1 MNRNAKAPLLAAS
14 LSVFSVGVVGAI
26 VGGTSPSA
34 AQSKAPASEAAQKA
48 EAERSAKEG
57 ERLLG
62 QHDTQGAIAELG
74 KAYSLTKNPK
84 YLLPLGL
91 AYAEAERPLDALE
104 AIGGYLKD
112 AGAVADADRKKIGGK
127 FAVMMDQVGGL
138 VTLEATRNSAQVKVD
153 GRVVGVTPLAM
164 PLRLAPGRHEIV
176 MVPAPTD
183 PSSGAKVLLDVK
195 PGEHKTIKLEP
206 GARSRFLEPQS
217 QNEAGQDDPG
227 RRAGLTPTQASNEPR
242 TPTGTSTT
250 AGTSAGATG
259 GGESAFRDIH
269 KKWWFWTGVGGAVAV
284 LGVGL
289 GVGLGRR
296 NTGATEEFPNLPTWP
311 GGTVDGR
318 PAMVMSAGITP

>member
-1 MNRNAKAPLLAAS
+1 MNRNATAPLLAVS
-14 LSVFSVGVVGAI
+14 LSVFSVGSF
-26 VGGTSPSA
+26 GGISPSV
-34 AQSKAPASEAAQKA
+34 AQSKAPASEAASKA
-48 EAERSAKEG
+48 EAERAAKEG

-74 KAYSLTKNPK
+74 KAYSLSKNPK

-112 AGAVADADRKKIGGK
+112 AGTVNDADRKKIGGK

-153 GRVVGVTPLAM
+153 GRAVGVTPLAM
-164 PLRLAPGRHEIV
+164 PLRLSPGRHEIV

-195 PGEHKTIKLEP
+195 PGEHKTVKLEP

-217 QNEAGQDDPG
+217 QNEAGQAQDDPG

-242 TPTGTSTT
+242 TPTATPT
-250 AGTSAGATG
+250 GATG

-296 NTGATEEFPNLPTWP
+296 NTGATEEFPNIPTWP

-318 PAMVMSAGITP
+318 PALVMSAGLTP

>member
-1 MNRNAKAPLLAAS
+1 MNRNATAPLLAAT
-14 LSVFSVGVVGAI
+14 LSVFSVGSFGVIPPA
-26 VGGTSPSA
+26 A

-48 EAERSAKEG
+48 EAERAAKEG

-112 AGAVADADRKKIGGK
+112 SGSVTDADRKKIGGK

-153 GRVVGVTPLAM
+153 GRVVGVTPLSM
-164 PLRLAPGRHEIV
+164 PLRLSPGRHEIV

-195 PGEHKTIKLEP
+195 PGEHKSVKLEA

-217 QNEAGQDDPG
+217 QNEAGQDEPG
-227 RRAGLTPTQASNEPR
+227 RRAGLTPTQAGNEPR
-242 TPTGTSTT
+242 TPTATGT
-250 AGTSAGATG
+250 APAATG

-318 PAMVMSAGITP
+318 PAMVMSAVVTP

>member
-1 MNRNAKAPLLAAS
+1 MNRNATAPLLAAS
-14 LSVFSVGVVGAI
+14 LGVLSVGI
-26 VGGTSPSA
+26 FGGICPSA
-34 AQSKAPASEAAQKA
+34 AQSKAPSEAAAKA
-48 EAERSAKEG
+48 EAERAAKEG

-74 KAYSLTKNPK
+74 KAYSLSKNPK

-112 AGAVADADRKKIGGK
+112 AGAVSDADRKKIGGK

-164 PLRLAPGRHEIV
+164 PLRLQPGKHEIV

-195 PGEHKTIKLEP
+195 PGEHKTVKLEP

-217 QNEAGQDDPG
+217 QNEAGQGQDDPG
-227 RRAGLTPTQASNEPR
+227 RRTGLTPTQASNEPR
-242 TPTGTSTT
+242 TPTGTSS
-250 AGTSAGATG
+250 GGS

-296 NTGATEEFPNLPTWP
+296 NTGATEEFPNLPTWS

-318 PAMVMSAGITP
+318 PAMVMSAGFTP